1 MFSTAALDT
10 KELQSRYKV
19 RLFSSPG
26 FDQYKPRGNVLEIG
40 PGSAPTKEAD
50 VYLDLS
56 KQALDEIEGVT
67 FHGSATDM
75 PFDSGQFDYSICM
88 HVAEHIPMQELPMFF
103 DELARVS
110 DAGYL
115 EMPSIFWELL
125 QACDVGIFPDEKYG
139 PHLYFCF
146 YDSEVLHM
154 IKKGERNLRTIL
166 ILRALFSKIISPR
179 VTRQKISLFM
189 VGFEWKESV
198 PYRIHDSLDS
208 VPHDVYI
215 KILQSI
221 VDHAGEGYQLP
232 KNVINPIDLRLAID
246 GSGSLQFGRQV
257 KKRRKKFRGLLNMIV
272 SFVSRARFKIRMW
285 KLNA

>member
-1 MFSTAALDT
+1 MLSTVALDT
-10 KELQSRYKV
+10 KELHSEDKV
-19 RLFSSPG
+19 RLFNHPRH
-26 FDQYKPRGNVLEIG
+26 DQYSPHGDVLEIG
-40 PGSAPTKEAD
+40 PGSAPTQEAD
-50 VYLDLS
+50 VYLDVS
-56 KQALDEIEGVT
+56 RQALDEIDGVT
-67 FHGSATDM
+67 VHGSATDM

-88 HVAEHIPMQELPMFF
+88 HVAEHIPMQELPVFF

-139 PHLYFCF
+139 PHLSFCF

-154 IKKGERNLRTIL
+154 IEKGERNLRTIL
-166 ILRALFSKIISPR
+166 ILRALFSKIVSPR
-179 VTRQKISLFM
+179 VTRQEISLFM
-189 VGFEWKESV
+189 IGFEWKESV

-208 VPHDVYI
+208 VPHDVFI
-215 KILQSI
+215 SILQSI

-232 KNVINPIDLRLAID
+232 RNVTNPIDLRLAID
-246 GSGSLQFGRQV
+246 GSGNLDCGRQPE
-257 KKRRKKFRGLLNMIV
+257 KRRSKFSALLNMVV
-272 SFVSRARFKIRMW
+272 SFVNRSRFKIRMW